1 MPPAEQH
8 AIAVYP
14 GSFDPVTFGHLDII
28 ARAARLFSEVVVG
41 IGVNPKKSELFTPE
55 ERLEMLQ
62 ANLSDFPSVRA
73 AAYQT
78 LTIDF
83 VQQVKGNVIIRGIRD
98 VNDLSHEIR
107 QASVNMMI
115 GGVETIFML
124 TSDEFVL
131 TSSSY
136 IRQIFEMAG
145 GDREPI
151 RRLVPENVVEA
162 LAEKL
167 GGAR

>member
-1 MPPAEQH
+1 MPAADKH

-28 ARAARLFSEVVVG
+28 DRAARLFSEVVVG
-41 IGVNPKKSELFTPE
+41 IGVNPKKAELFTPE
-55 ERLEMLQ
+55 ERLELLRPHLETKP
-62 ANLSDFPSVRA
+62 NVRA

-83 VQQVKGNVIIRGIRD
+83 VQQVKGNVILRGIRD

-107 QASVNMMI
+107 QANVNMMI
-115 GGVETIFML
+115 GGIETMFML

-136 IRQIFEMAG
+136 IRQIFEMGG
-145 GDREPI
+145 GDHDPI
-151 RRLVPENVVEA
+151 RRLVPDNVVGA
-162 LAEKL
+162 LAKKL
-167 GGAR
+167 GNSR